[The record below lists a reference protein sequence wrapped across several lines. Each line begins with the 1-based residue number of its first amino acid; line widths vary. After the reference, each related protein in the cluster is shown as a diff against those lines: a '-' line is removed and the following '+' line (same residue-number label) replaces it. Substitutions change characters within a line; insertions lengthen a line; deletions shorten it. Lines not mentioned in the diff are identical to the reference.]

1 MLIEQT
7 FQQLSS
13 MHLHGFFR
21 ALQEQF
27 EQADKYHQISFE
39 ERIGLLVDREYSE
52 RESTRLTRRLQQAKL
67 REKACLED
75 IDYRHPRGL
84 DKGLIHRLSSC
95 QWIAKHQNLI
105 ITGLTGVGKTYLC
118 CAFADKACR
127 EGYSAMYKRL
137 PRFLHELFLSRAD
150 GSYIKMLARISKVD
164 LLVIDDW
171 GIAPLED
178 QQRRDLLEV
187 FEDRHGSRSTIVASQ
202 IPQNKWHK
210 YIGDPTVADAIL
222 DRIVHNAHKLELSGE
237 SIRKNRT
244 KLDKDK
250 EESRT

>member
-13 MHLHGFFR
+13 MRMHGLFH
-21 ALQEQF
+21 ALQEQL
-27 EQADKYHQISFE
+27 EQTDNYHKLSFE
-39 ERIGLLVDREYSE
+39 ERIGLLIDREYNE
-52 RESTRLTRRLQQAKL
+52 RERKRLTRRLQQAKL
-67 REKACLED
+67 REKACIED

-84 DKGLIHRLSSC
+84 DKAVVQRLSSC
-95 QWIAKHQNLI
+95 QWISKHQNLL

-127 EGYSAMYKRL
+127 EGYTAMYKRL
-137 PRFLHELFLSRAD
+137 PRLLHELFLSRAD
-150 GSYIKMLARISKVD
+150 GSYIKLLARISKVD
-164 LLVIDDW
+164 LLIIDDW

-187 FEDRHGSRSTIVASQ
+187 FEDRHNSRSTLLASQ
-202 IPQNKWHK
+202 LPQNKWHQ

-222 DRIVHNAHKLELSGE
+222 DRLVHNAHKLDLAGD
-237 SIRKNRT
+237 SIRKKRS
-244 KLDKDK
+244 KLDK
-250 EESRT
+250 ENN